1 MHCRTEQNQKIR
13 FTRNVVV
20 QLCIDQV
27 RIDLLLSNIAL
38 LGHLGQCA
46 RQVDD
51 GVAAVVFGEE
61 EDGKMLAFFP
71 FEVIVCTLR
80 RRVGRRVGG

>member
-1 MHCRTEQNQKIR
+1 MRIN
-13 FTRNVVV
+13 
-20 QLCIDQV
+20 QV
-27 RIDLLLSNIAL
+27 RVDLLLSYVSL

-46 RQVDD
+46 RQVDN